1 MRRQSF
7 TTSHKQMY
15 IQKMSKQCQVWKTT
29 LTSTTN
35 FLLLLN
41 IMLYGLKH
49 PFCGFNL
56 AFPDVIPPNPHLTH
70 YRVSG
75 KKGKA
80 MMLCKHCSVIAKT
93 LIWYQ
98 HCFSHK
104 SKTKHL
110 MRKINSIP
118 AHSSCLDCSDG
129 NYDGEGVWGRIQCM
143 LPQE

>member
-56 AFPDVIPPNPHLTH
+56 AFPDVIVPTLISLTTESVG
-70 YRVSG
+70 R
-75 KKGKA
+75 KGK
-80 MMLCKHCSVIAKT
+80 
-93 LIWYQ
+93 
-98 HCFSHK
+98 
-104 SKTKHL
+104 
-110 MRKINSIP
+110 P
-118 AHSSCLDCSDG
+118 
-129 NYDGEGVWGRIQCM
+129 
-143 LPQE
+143 